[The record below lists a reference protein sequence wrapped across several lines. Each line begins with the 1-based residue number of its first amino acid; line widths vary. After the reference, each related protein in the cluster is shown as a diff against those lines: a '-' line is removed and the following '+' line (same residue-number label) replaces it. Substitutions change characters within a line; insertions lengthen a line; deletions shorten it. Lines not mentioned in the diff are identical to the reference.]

1 MSGRARGEVE
11 GMSVKRVVRRSV
23 TLRDVAEA
31 ARVHVAT
38 ASRALD
44 SETAHP
50 VSPATRA
57 RVKRVAEELGY
68 RHHMMARGLRRGFS
82 STVGVVVADLGNPY
96 TAPVLRG
103 LQSRLEGADYM
114 ALVTETRDDSKVLER
129 AVGHLLARQVD
140 GLVVLAVRAGDL
152 DRVVGWASRV
162 PVVLAVRGL
171 PGSGVPAVT
180 HDDLG
185 GARLAAAHLAE
196 LGHRRVVQLPGPPD
210 MAPFK
215 DRHDG
220 FAEAAASLG
229 LEASAV
235 APASRPVFDEG
246 RRLMGLALERGDGA
260 TAVFAHND
268 AMAMGAVR
276 ALRDAGL
283 GCPGDVSVVGYND
296 VPMADCFDPPLTTI
310 RLNGDEVGRQAGE
323 VVLTAIRGLPVP
335 DGRPREPA
343 ELVVRASAGPPPSR
357 RRERSED
364 APLPA

>member
-1 MSGRARGEVE
+1 MAGN
-11 GMSVKRVVRRSV
+11 RVVRRSV
-23 TLRDVAEA
+23 TLRDVAAA

-44 SETAHP
+44 AETAHP
-50 VSPATRA
+50 VSPETRA

-68 RHHMMARGLRRGFS
+68 QHHMMARGLRRGFS

-114 ALVTETRDDSKVLER
+114 ALMTETRDDSQVLER

-140 GLVVLAVRAGDL
+140 ALVMLAVRSGDR

-185 GARLAAAHLAE
+185 GARLATTHLAE
-196 LGHRRVVQLPGPPD
+196 LGHRRVVQLPGPQD
-210 MAPFK
+210 MQPFK
-215 DRHDG
+215 DRYDG
-220 FAEAAASLG
+220 SAETAEELG
-229 LEASAV
+229 LEAWA
-235 APASRPVFDEG
+235 APPASRPVFDEG
-246 RRLMGLALERGDGA
+246 RRLMGQALEGQGRA

-283 GCPGDVSVVGYND
+283 SCPGDVSVVGYND

-310 RLNGDEVGRQAGE
+310 RLNGYEVGRQAGE
-323 VVLTAIRGLPVP
+323 AVLAAIRGLPLP
-335 DGRPREPA
+335 GGDQPEPA
-343 ELVVRASAGPPPSR
+343 ELVARGSATPP
-357 RRERSED
+357 RERSED
-364 APLPA
+364 AALPA

>member
-1 MSGRARGEVE
+1 MVGN
-11 GMSVKRVVRRSV
+11 RVVRRSV
-23 TLRDVAEA
+23 TLRDVAAA

-44 SETAHP
+44 AETAHP
-50 VSPATRA
+50 VSPETRA
-57 RVKRVAEELGY
+57 RVKQVAEELGY
-68 RHHMMARGLRRGFS
+68 QHHMMARGLRRGFS

-114 ALVTETRDDSKVLER
+114 ALMTETRDDSQVLER

-140 GLVVLAVRAGDL
+140 ALVMLAVRSGDR
-152 DRVVGWASRV
+152 DRVAGWASRV
-162 PVVLAVRGL
+162 PVVLAVRSL

-185 GARLAAAHLAE
+185 GARLAATHLAE
-196 LGHRRVVQLPGPPD
+196 LGHRRVVQLPGPQD
-210 MAPFK
+210 MQPFK
-215 DRHDG
+215 DRYDG
-220 FAEAAASLG
+220 FAEAADELG
-229 LEASAV
+229 LEARA
-235 APASRPVFDEG
+235 APPASRPVFDEG
-246 RRLMGLALERGDGA
+246 RRLMGQALEGQGRA

-283 GCPGDVSVVGYND
+283 SCPGDVSVVGYND

-310 RLNGDEVGRQAGE
+310 RLNGHEIGRQAGE
-323 VVLTAIRGLPVP
+323 AVLAAIRGLPLP
-335 DGRPREPA
+335 GGDQPEPA
-343 ELVVRASAGPPPSR
+343 ELIARGSATPP
-357 RRERSED
+357 RERSED
-364 APLPA
+364 AALPA

>member
-1 MSGRARGEVE
+1 MAGN
-11 GMSVKRVVRRSV
+11 RVVRRSV
-23 TLRDVAEA
+23 TLRDVAAA

-44 SETAHP
+44 AETAHP
-50 VSPATRA
+50 VSPETRA
-57 RVKRVAEELGY
+57 RVKQVAEELGY
-68 RHHMMARGLRRGFS
+68 QHHMMARGLRRGFS

-114 ALVTETRDDSKVLER
+114 ALMTETRDDSQVLER

-140 GLVVLAVRAGDL
+140 ALVMLAVRSGDR

-185 GARLAAAHLAE
+185 GARLAATHLAE
-196 LGHRRVVQLPGPPD
+196 LGHRRVVQLPGPQD
-210 MAPFK
+210 MQPFK
-215 DRHDG
+215 DRYDG
-220 FAEAAASLG
+220 FAEAADELG
-229 LEASAV
+229 LKARA
-235 APASRPVFDEG
+235 APPASRPVFDEG
-246 RRLMGLALERGDGA
+246 RRLMGQALEGQGRA

-283 GCPGDVSVVGYND
+283 SCPGDVSVVGYND

-310 RLNGDEVGRQAGE
+310 RLNGHEIGRQAGE
-323 VVLTAIRGLPVP
+323 AVLAAIRGLPLP
-335 DGRPREPA
+335 GGGQPEPA
-343 ELVVRASAGPPPSR
+343 ELVARGSATPP
-357 RRERSED
+357 RERSED
-364 APLPA
+364 AALPA

>member
-1 MSGRARGEVE
+1 MSGN
-11 GMSVKRVVRRSV
+11 RVVRRSV
-23 TLRDVAEA
+23 TLRDVAAA

-44 SETAHP
+44 AETAHP
-50 VSPATRA
+50 VSPETRA
-57 RVKRVAEELGY
+57 RVKRAAEELGY

-82 STVGVVVADLGNPY
+82 STVGVVVADLENPY
-96 TAPVLRG
+96 TALVLRG
-103 LQSRLEGADYM
+103 LQSRLESGDYM
-114 ALVTETRDDSKVLER
+114 ALMTESRDDSQVLER

-140 GLVVLAVRAGDL
+140 GLVVLAVRSGDL
-152 DRVVGWASRV
+152 DRVLKWATRV

-185 GARLAAAHLAE
+185 GARLAAEHLAE

-210 MAPFK
+210 MQPFR
-215 DRHDG
+215 DRYDG
-220 FAEAAASLG
+220 FAEAAAELG
-229 LEASAV
+229 LEALAV
-235 APASRPVFDEG
+235 PPASRPTFGEG
-246 RRLMGLALERGDGA
+246 RRLMGVALEGRDRA

-296 VPMADCFDPPLTTI
+296 VPMADCLDPPLTTI
-310 RLNGDEVGRQAGE
+310 RLDGHEVGRQAGE
-323 VVLTAIRGLPVP
+323 AVLAAIRGLPVP
-335 DGRPREPA
+335 LGGQPSPA
-343 ELVVRASAGPPPSR
+343 ELVVRASAAPPGRPV
-357 RRERSED
+357 
-364 APLPA
+364 PAS

>member
-1 MSGRARGEVE
+1 MAGN
-11 GMSVKRVVRRSV
+11 RVVRRSV
-23 TLRDVAEA
+23 TLRDVAAA

-44 SETAHP
+44 AETAHP
-50 VSPATRA
+50 VSPETRA
-57 RVKRVAEELGY
+57 RVKQVAEELGY
-68 RHHMMARGLRRGFS
+68 QHHMMARGLRRGFS

-114 ALVTETRDDSKVLER
+114 ALMTETRDDSQVLER

-140 GLVVLAVRAGDL
+140 ALVMLAVRSGDR

-185 GARLAAAHLAE
+185 GARLAATHLAE
-196 LGHRRVVQLPGPPD
+196 LGHRRVVQLPGPQD
-210 MAPFK
+210 MQPFK
-215 DRHDG
+215 DRYDG
-220 FAEAAASLG
+220 FAKAADELG
-229 LEASAV
+229 LEARA
-235 APASRPVFDEG
+235 APPASRPVFDEG
-246 RRLMGLALERGDGA
+246 RRLMGQALEGRRRA

-283 GCPGDVSVVGYND
+283 SCPGDVSVVGYND

-310 RLNGDEVGRQAGE
+310 RLNGYEVGRQAGE
-323 VVLTAIRGLPVP
+323 AVLAAIRGLPLP
-335 DGRPREPA
+335 GGDQPEPA
-343 ELVVRASAGPPPSR
+343 ELIARGSATPP
-357 RRERSED
+357 RERSED
-364 APLPA
+364 AALPA

>member
-1 MSGRARGEVE
+1 MAN
-11 GMSVKRVVRRSV
+11 RVVRRSV
-23 TLRDVAEA
+23 TLRDVAAA

-44 SETAHP
+44 AETAHP
-50 VSPATRA
+50 VSPETRA
-57 RVKRVAEELGY
+57 RVKQVAEELGY
-68 RHHMMARGLRRGFS
+68 QHHMMARGLRRGFS

-114 ALVTETRDDSKVLER
+114 ALMTETRDDSQVLER

-140 GLVVLAVRAGDL
+140 ALVMLAVRSGDRDL
-152 DRVVGWASRV
+152 VVGWASRV
-162 PVVLAVRGL
+162 PVVLAVRSL

-185 GARLAAAHLAE
+185 GARLAATHLAE
-196 LGHRRVVQLPGPPD
+196 LGHRRVVQLPGPQD
-210 MAPFK
+210 MQPFK
-215 DRHDG
+215 DRYDG
-220 FAEAAASLG
+220 FAEAADELG
-229 LEASAV
+229 LEAWA
-235 APASRPVFDEG
+235 APPASRPVFDEG
-246 RRLMGLALERGDGA
+246 GRLMGQALEGQGRA

-283 GCPGDVSVVGYND
+283 SCPGDVSVVGYND

-310 RLNGDEVGRQAGE
+310 RLNGHEIGRQAGE
-323 VVLTAIRGLPVP
+323 AVLAAIRGLPLP
-335 DGRPREPA
+335 GGGQPGPA
-343 ELVVRASAGPPPSR
+343 ELVARGSATPP
-357 RRERSED
+357 RERSED
-364 APLPA
+364 AALPA

>member
-1 MSGRARGEVE
+1 MAGN
-11 GMSVKRVVRRSV
+11 RVVRRSV
-23 TLRDVAEA
+23 TLRDVAAA

-44 SETAHP
+44 AETAHP
-50 VSPATRA
+50 VSPETRA
-57 RVKRVAEELGY
+57 RVKQVAEELGY
-68 RHHMMARGLRRGFS
+68 QHHMMARGLRRGFS

-114 ALVTETRDDSKVLER
+114 ALMTETRDDSQVLER

-140 GLVVLAVRAGDL
+140 ALVMLAVRSGDR

-185 GARLAAAHLAE
+185 GARLAATHLAE
-196 LGHRRVVQLPGPPD
+196 LGHRRVVQLPGPQD
-210 MAPFK
+210 MQPFK
-215 DRHDG
+215 DRYDG
-220 FAEAAASLG
+220 FAEAADELG
-229 LEASAV
+229 LEARA
-235 APASRPVFDEG
+235 APPASRPVFDEG
-246 RRLMGLALERGDGA
+246 RRLMGQALEGQGRA

-283 GCPGDVSVVGYND
+283 SCPGDVSVVGYND

-310 RLNGDEVGRQAGE
+310 RLNGYEVGRQAGE
-323 VVLTAIRGLPVP
+323 AVLAAIRGLPLP
-335 DGRPREPA
+335 GGDQPEPA
-343 ELVVRASAGPPPSR
+343 ELVARGSATPP
-357 RRERSED
+357 RERSED
-364 APLPA
+364 AALPA